1 MKMEIKQ
8 ISAILGDSLKQ
19 VFGEES
25 VTATDLTGIVAEGNK
40 LIAGA
45 DATIFDKLA
54 YGLLDRVY
62 KVVIGV
68 RKYIPSASN
77 IIRDYETYG
86 AILEKV
92 YYEPINAENN
102 KTWEVTNGSSVDPFT
117 VKLVNTKVKIFSDR
131 TTWEVPFTI
140 TEEQIKTAFLSAS
153 EMSVF
158 VSGLFDIAENSMSL
172 QVEKVAEFTRANFI
186 GEKIAYDSEETKKGI
201 PVVKL
206 VTDYNT
212 LYPDATVTRD
222 NCLYN
227 KEFLRYASAT
237 IRKWQKK
244 LTKYSTLFN
253 NDGFKRFTPVEN
265 QRLTFIS
272 DFIQQM
278 ETYLQ
283 SDTFHDEIVK
293 LPQYSELPYW
303 QGTGTKYDTN
313 DCMTIN
319 ITTSGGKVVNA
330 SGIIGIIADEDA
342 MGITI
347 WNERTTS
354 AYNGHGEYTNYF
366 KKADIGLWNDLSENA
381 IVFQLA

>member
-1 MKMEIKQ
+1 MEIKQ

-25 VTATDLTGIVAEGNK
+25 ITATDLTGIVSEGNK
-40 LIAGA
+40 LITGA
-45 DATIFDKLA
+45 DASIFDKLA

-92 YYEPINAENN
+92 YYEPISAENN
-102 KTWEVTNGSSVDPFT
+102 KTWELTNGSSVDPFT

-140 TEEQIKTAFLSAS
+140 TEEQIKTAFLNAS
-153 EMSVF
+153 EMTVF

-283 SDTFHDEIVK
+283 SDTFHKE
-293 LPQYSELPYW
+293 LSEFPSHETVPFW
-303 QGTGTKYDTN
+303 QGSGDYYSFTDVS
-313 DCMTIN
+313 TID
-319 ITTSGGKVVNA
+319 IKTSGNNTIKATGILGVMFDRDSLGVTNLDRRVTSQYNAKAEFFNNWFKFDAGYFNDMNENFVVFFVA
-330 SGIIGIIADEDA
+330 
-342 MGITI
+342 
-347 WNERTTS
+347 
-354 AYNGHGEYTNYF
+354 
-366 KKADIGLWNDLSENA
+366 
-381 IVFQLA
+381 